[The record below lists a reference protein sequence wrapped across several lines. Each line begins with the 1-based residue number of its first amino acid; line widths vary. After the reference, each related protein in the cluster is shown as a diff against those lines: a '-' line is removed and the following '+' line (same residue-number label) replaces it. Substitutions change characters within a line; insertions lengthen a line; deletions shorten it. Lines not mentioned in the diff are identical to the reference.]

1 MVSIAPSY
9 PDISPTF
16 CLALQLDGD
25 TETLETSEMVRDLER
40 EVNLGW
46 GDQLG
51 DKEGSMLLVML
62 HRLLVLLDV
71 VLEVR
76 SSMQEGEGGK
86 TSTSFT
92 KSQVFFDTVKGKLR
106 RLPLEY
112 NPAQQLFQQR

>member
-1 MVSIAPSY
+1 MTAMVSIAPSY

-16 CLALQLDGD
+16 CLALQLDGE

-46 GDQLG
+46 GEQAG
-51 DKEGSMLLVML
+51 DKEGNMLLVML

-76 SSMQEGEGGK
+76 SSMQEGEGGPK
-86 TSTSFT
+86 RSHSLIYAPRRPN
-92 KSQVFFDTVKGKLR
+92 SKLAVTR
-106 RLPLEY
+106 GT
-112 NPAQQLFQQR
+112 